1 MHHAAQFQK
10 IMSVLTAT
18 MCVACFTLQSSAQDQ
33 APVRRTPGVAAFMKA
48 IDLAPVDAVSLAV
61 VPDAKSLGEDM
72 GELAAKLQRMQALTE
87 MKPLDLLKSQLGVGP
102 GMNDRGVFAAWFVM
116 AADQSLQWC
125 ALIPTTDSA
134 QFLQANFEA
143 TPATA
148 PDAFVWRGKTVY
160 AKSIEGWV
168 VVSQNADLARS
179 YVGKPGL
186 AERLKNRLGERGF
199 SVLCDGDIGLWAGP
213 QSLADIRNAGQQA
226 ANAMEGATATPNEK
240 DISKPDTKAE
250 TKIQQQTSSRDRVAK
265 LMEGLT
271 DGVTSIDVDPLGV
284 LVRTYAVLDPASEL
298 GKSARGGAHAGA
310 NLNRLPRGPFV
321 VAVSADMAG
330 LGGTQAFL
338 DLAAQI
344 PGGEQVPAWVE
355 QNKNLASAIQF
366 AIYPSKL
373 GVVGGGLLN
382 EAMLWIA
389 TTDSAKAK
397 SVLEQWMLSLSGEV
411 DDQKRDA
418 TWEKDRVLKN
428 GISTDAYTIKDIP
441 LPKNGQPARKSN
453 PMERIVRSLMYGPKG
468 PNGFVKT
475 FPDGVFVTFSQRPDV
490 IEKAAKCATGTSSL
504 ETDAVL
510 TALRG
515 WMMPKPDALAFVGV
529 GSLLNVV
536 RQAANAFPMGGI
548 EIPDAPP
555 DLEPIAFAL
564 SVDGSKIETSTM
576 IPTNVIGVVVAAYA
590 DRKEA
595 QQEEQQEMQQ
605 EMQQAEPQEK
615 QDHQPDAAA
624 PGNASPESPTPPAS
638 KTTPRNSASTTPAS
652 KNP

>member
-1 MHHAAQFQK
+1 
-10 IMSVLTAT
+10 
-18 MCVACFTLQSSAQDQ
+18 MCIACFASQSSAQGQ

-48 IDLAPVDAVSLAV
+48 IDMAPVDAVSLAV

-102 GMNDRGVFAAWFVM
+102 GMNDRGAFVAWFVV

-148 PDAFVWRGKTVY
+148 PDAFSWREKTVY
-160 AKSIEGWV
+160 AKSIDGWV

-179 YVGKPGL
+179 YVSKPGL
-186 AERLKNRLGERGF
+186 VERLKNRLGEPGF
-199 SVLCDGDIGLWAGP
+199 SLLCDGDIGLWAGP
-213 QSLADIRNAGQQA
+213 QSLADIRNAGQQTA
-226 ANAMEGATATPNEK
+226 EAMEGLTPKPNEK
-240 DISKPDTKAE
+240 NISNPDAKADTKSD
-250 TKIQQQTSSRDRVAK
+250 QQKSSRDRVAK

-355 QNKNLASAIQF
+355 QNKNVASAIQF

-389 TTDSAKAK
+389 TADSAKAK

-411 DDQKRDA
+411 DGQKRDA

-428 GISTDAYTIKDIP
+428 GISTDAYAIKDIP

-453 PMERIVRSLMYGPKG
+453 PMERILRSLMYGPKG

-490 IEKAAKCATGTSSL
+490 IEKAANCATGTSSL
-504 ETDAVL
+504 ESDAVL

-595 QQEEQQEMQQ
+595 QQEEQNDQR
-605 EMQQAEPQEK
+605 
-615 QDHQPDAAA
+615 DAASTND
-624 PGNASPESPTPPAS
+624 GNQESPNVLAPKVVPDTSNP
-638 KTTPRNSASTTPAS
+638 TTPAS

>member
-1 MHHAAQFQK
+1 M
-10 IMSVLTAT
+10 
-18 MCVACFTLQSSAQDQ
+18 
-33 APVRRTPGVAAFMKA
+33 
-48 IDLAPVDAVSLAV
+48 APVDAVSLAV

-102 GMNDRGVFAAWFVM
+102 GMNDRGAFVAWFVV

-134 QFLQANFEA
+134 QFLQANLEA

-148 PDAFVWRGKTVY
+148 PDAFSWRGKTVY
-160 AKSIEGWV
+160 AKSIDGWV

-179 YVGKPGL
+179 YVSKPGL
-186 AERLKNRLGERGF
+186 VERLKNRLGEPGF
-199 SVLCDGDIGLWAGP
+199 SLLCDGDIGLWAGP
-213 QSLADIRNAGQQA
+213 QSLADIRNTGQQTA
-226 ANAMEGATATPNEK
+226 EAMEGLTPKPNEK
-240 DISKPDTKAE
+240 NISNPDSKVDTKSD
-250 TKIQQQTSSRDRVAK
+250 QQKSSRDRVAK

-355 QNKNLASAIQF
+355 QNKNVASAIQF

-389 TTDSAKAK
+389 TADSAKAK

-411 DDQKRDA
+411 DGQKRDA

-428 GISTDAYTIKDIP
+428 GISTDAYAIKDIP

-490 IEKAAKCATGTSSL
+490 IEKAANCATGTSSL
-504 ETDAVL
+504 ESDAVL

-576 IPTNVIGVVVAAYA
+576 IPTNVIGIVVAAYA
-590 DRKEA
+590 DRKEV
-595 QQEEQQEMQQ
+595 QQEEQNDQR
-605 EMQQAEPQEK
+605 
-615 QDHQPDAAA
+615 DAASTND
-624 PGNASPESPTPPAS
+624 GYQESPNVLAPKVAPDTSNP
-638 KTTPRNSASTTPAS
+638 TTPAS

>member
-1 MHHAAQFQK
+1 MQHTAQFQK
-10 IMSVLTAT
+10 IMSVVTAT
-18 MCVACFTLQSSAQDQ
+18 MCIACFASQSSAQGQ

-48 IDLAPVDAVSLAV
+48 IDMAPVDAVSLAV

-102 GMNDRGVFAAWFVM
+102 GMNDRGAFVAWFVV

-134 QFLQANFEA
+134 QFLQANLEA

-148 PDAFVWRGKTVY
+148 PDAFSWRGKTVY
-160 AKSIEGWV
+160 AKSIDGWV

-179 YVGKPGL
+179 YVSKPGL
-186 AERLKNRLGERGF
+186 VERLKNRLGEPGF
-199 SVLCDGDIGLWAGP
+199 SLLCDGDIGLWAGP
-213 QSLADIRNAGQQA
+213 QSLADIRNTGQQTA
-226 ANAMEGATATPNEK
+226 EAMEGLTPKPNEK
-240 DISKPDTKAE
+240 NISNPDSKADTK
-250 TKIQQQTSSRDRVAK
+250 SLFAK

-355 QNKNLASAIQF
+355 QNKNVASAIQF

-389 TTDSAKAK
+389 TADSAKAK

-411 DDQKRDA
+411 DGQKRDA

-428 GISTDAYTIKDIP
+428 GISTDAYAIKDIP

-490 IEKAAKCATGTSSL
+490 IEKAANCATGTSSL
-504 ETDAVL
+504 ESDAVL

-595 QQEEQQEMQQ
+595 QQEEQNDQR
-605 EMQQAEPQEK
+605 
-615 QDHQPDAAA
+615 DAASTND
-624 PGNASPESPTPPAS
+624 GYQESPNVLAPKVAPDTSNP
-638 KTTPRNSASTTPAS
+638 TTPAS

>member
-18 MCVACFTLQSSAQDQ
+18 MCVACLTLQSSAQDQ

-102 GMNDRGVFAAWFVM
+102 GMNDRGAFVAWFVV

-148 PDAFVWRGKTVY
+148 PDAFSWRGKTVY
-160 AKSIEGWV
+160 AKSIDGWV

-179 YVGKPGL
+179 YVSKPGL
-186 AERLKNRLGERGF
+186 VERLKNRLGERGF
-199 SVLCDGDIGLWAGP
+199 SLLCDGDIGLWAGP

-226 ANAMEGATATPNEK
+226 AKAMEGATATPNEK
-240 DISKPDTKAE
+240 DISKPDTKAD
-250 TKIQQQTSSRDRVAK
+250 TKIQQQTSSRDRVTK

-298 GKSARGGAHAGA
+298 GKSARGGAHVGA

-321 VAVSADMAG
+321 VAVSANMAG

-389 TTDSAKAK
+389 TADSTKAK

-411 DDQKRDA
+411 DGQKRDA

-428 GISTDAYTIKDIP
+428 GISTDAYAIKDIP

-490 IEKAAKCATGTSSL
+490 IEKAVNCATGTSSL
-504 ETDAVL
+504 ESDAVL

-564 SVDGSKIETSTM
+564 SVDSSKIETSTM

-605 EMQQAEPQEK
+605 AEPQEK

-624 PGNASPESPTPPAS
+624 TGNASPESPTPPAS
-638 KTTPRNSASTTPAS
+638 KTTPRNSTSTTPAS

>member
-1 MHHAAQFQK
+1 
-10 IMSVLTAT
+10 
-18 MCVACFTLQSSAQDQ
+18 MCIACFASQSSAQGQ

-48 IDLAPVDAVSLAV
+48 IDMAPVDAVSLAV

-102 GMNDRGVFAAWFVM
+102 GMNDRGAFVAWFVV

-134 QFLQANFEA
+134 QFLQANLEA

-148 PDAFVWRGKTVY
+148 PDAFSWRGKTVY
-160 AKSIEGWV
+160 AKSIDGWV

-179 YVGKPGL
+179 YVSKPGL
-186 AERLKNRLGERGF
+186 VERLKNRLGEPGF
-199 SVLCDGDIGLWAGP
+199 SLLCDGDIGLWAGP
-213 QSLADIRNAGQQA
+213 QSLADIRNAGQQTA
-226 ANAMEGATATPNEK
+226 EAMEGATAKPNEK
-240 DISKPDTKAE
+240 NITNPDSKADTKSD
-250 TKIQQQTSSRDRVAK
+250 QQKSSRDRVAK

-284 LVRTYAVLDPASEL
+284 LLRTYAVLDPASEL

-355 QNKNLASAIQF
+355 QNKNVASAIQF

-389 TTDSAKAK
+389 TADSAKAK

-411 DDQKRDA
+411 DGQKRDA

-428 GISTDAYTIKDIP
+428 GISTDAYAIKDIP

-475 FPDGVFVTFSQRPDV
+475 FSDGVFVTFSQRPDV
-490 IEKAAKCATGTSSL
+490 IEKAANCATGTNSL
-504 ETDAVL
+504 ESDAVL

-595 QQEEQQEMQQ
+595 QQEEQNDQR
-605 EMQQAEPQEK
+605 
-615 QDHQPDAAA
+615 DAASTND
-624 PGNASPESPTPPAS
+624 GYQESPNVLAPKVAPDTSNP
-638 KTTPRNSASTTPAS
+638 TTPAS

>member
-1 MHHAAQFQK
+1 
-10 IMSVLTAT
+10 
-18 MCVACFTLQSSAQDQ
+18 MCIACFASQSSAQGQ

-48 IDLAPVDAVSLAV
+48 IDMAPVDAVSLAV

-102 GMNDRGVFAAWFVM
+102 GMNDRGAFVAWFVV

-134 QFLQANFEA
+134 QFLQANLEA

-148 PDAFVWRGKTVY
+148 PDAFSWRGKTVY
-160 AKSIEGWV
+160 AKSIDGWV

-179 YVGKPGL
+179 YVSKPGL
-186 AERLKNRLGERGF
+186 VERLKNRLGEPGF
-199 SVLCDGDIGLWAGP
+199 SLLCDGDIGLWAGP
-213 QSLADIRNAGQQA
+213 QSLADIRNAGQQTA
-226 ANAMEGATATPNEK
+226 EAMEGATAKPNEK
-240 DISKPDTKAE
+240 NITNPDSKADTKSD
-250 TKIQQQTSSRDRVAK
+250 QQKSSRDRVAK

-284 LVRTYAVLDPASEL
+284 LLRTYAVLDPASEL

-344 PGGEQVPAWVE
+344 PGGEEVPAWVE
-355 QNKNLASAIQF
+355 QNKNVASAIQF

-389 TTDSAKAK
+389 TADSAKAK

-411 DDQKRDA
+411 DGQKRDA

-428 GISTDAYTIKDIP
+428 GISTDAYAIKDIP

-475 FPDGVFVTFSQRPDV
+475 FSDGVFVTFSQRPDV
-490 IEKAAKCATGTSSL
+490 IEKAANCATGTNSL
-504 ETDAVL
+504 ESDAVL

-595 QQEEQQEMQQ
+595 QQEEQNDQR
-605 EMQQAEPQEK
+605 
-615 QDHQPDAAA
+615 DAASTND
-624 PGNASPESPTPPAS
+624 GNQESPNVLAPKVAPDTSNP
-638 KTTPRNSASTTPAS
+638 TTPAS

>member
-1 MHHAAQFQK
+1 
-10 IMSVLTAT
+10 
-18 MCVACFTLQSSAQDQ
+18 MCIACFASQSSAQGQ

-48 IDLAPVDAVSLAV
+48 IDMAPVDAVSLAV

-102 GMNDRGVFAAWFVM
+102 GMNDRGAFVAWFVV

-134 QFLQANFEA
+134 QFLQANLEA

-148 PDAFVWRGKTVY
+148 PDAFSWRGKTVY
-160 AKSIEGWV
+160 AKSIDGWV

-179 YVGKPGL
+179 YVSKPGL
-186 AERLKNRLGERGF
+186 VERLKNRLGEPGF
-199 SVLCDGDIGLWAGP
+199 SLLCDGDIGLWAGP
-213 QSLADIRNAGQQA
+213 QSLADIRNAGQQTA
-226 ANAMEGATATPNEK
+226 EAMEGATAKPNEK
-240 DISKPDTKAE
+240 NITNPDSKADTKSD
-250 TKIQQQTSSRDRVAK
+250 QQKSSRDRVAK

-284 LVRTYAVLDPASEL
+284 LLRTYAVLDPASEL

-355 QNKNLASAIQF
+355 QNKNVASAIQF

-389 TTDSAKAK
+389 TADSAKAK

-411 DDQKRDA
+411 DGQKRDA

-428 GISTDAYTIKDIP
+428 GISTDAYAIKDIP

-490 IEKAAKCATGTSSL
+490 IEKAANCATGTNSL
-504 ETDAVL
+504 ESDAVL

-595 QQEEQQEMQQ
+595 QQEEQNDQRDT
-605 EMQQAEPQEK
+605 ASTN
-615 QDHQPDAAA
+615 D
-624 PGNASPESPTPPAS
+624 GNQESPNVLAPKVAPDTSNP
-638 KTTPRNSASTTPAS
+638 TTPAS

>member
-1 MHHAAQFQK
+1 
-10 IMSVLTAT
+10 
-18 MCVACFTLQSSAQDQ
+18 MCIACFASQSSAQGQ

-48 IDLAPVDAVSLAV
+48 IDMAPVDAVSLAV

-102 GMNDRGVFAAWFVM
+102 GMNDRGAFVAWFVV

-134 QFLQANFEA
+134 QFLQANLEA

-148 PDAFVWRGKTVY
+148 PDAFSWRGKTVY
-160 AKSIEGWV
+160 AKSIDGWV

-179 YVGKPGL
+179 YVSKPGL
-186 AERLKNRLGERGF
+186 VERLKNRLGEPGF
-199 SVLCDGDIGLWAGP
+199 SLLCDGDIGLWAGP
-213 QSLADIRNAGQQA
+213 QSLADIRNTGQQTA
-226 ANAMEGATATPNEK
+226 EAMEGLTPKPNEK
-240 DISKPDTKAE
+240 NISNPDSKADTK
-250 TKIQQQTSSRDRVAK
+250 SLFAK

-355 QNKNLASAIQF
+355 QNKNVASAIQF

-389 TTDSAKAK
+389 TADSAKAK

-411 DDQKRDA
+411 DGQKRDA

-428 GISTDAYTIKDIP
+428 GISTDAYAIKDIP

-490 IEKAAKCATGTSSL
+490 IEKAANCATGTSSL
-504 ETDAVL
+504 ESDAVL

-595 QQEEQQEMQQ
+595 QQEEQNDQR
-605 EMQQAEPQEK
+605 
-615 QDHQPDAAA
+615 DAASTND
-624 PGNASPESPTPPAS
+624 GYQESPNVLAPKVAPDTSNP
-638 KTTPRNSASTTPAS
+638 TTPAS

>member
-1 MHHAAQFQK
+1 
-10 IMSVLTAT
+10 
-18 MCVACFTLQSSAQDQ
+18 MCIACFASQSSAQGQ

-48 IDLAPVDAVSLAV
+48 IDMAPVDVVSLAV

-102 GMNDRGVFAAWFVM
+102 GMNDRGAFVAWFVV

-148 PDAFVWRGKTVY
+148 PDAFSWREKTVY
-160 AKSIEGWV
+160 AKSIDGWV

-179 YVGKPGL
+179 YVSKPGL
-186 AERLKNRLGERGF
+186 VERLKNRLGEPGF
-199 SVLCDGDIGLWAGP
+199 SLLCDGDIGLWAGP
-213 QSLADIRNAGQQA
+213 QSLADIRNAGQQTA
-226 ANAMEGATATPNEK
+226 EAMEGATAKPNEK
-240 DISKPDTKAE
+240 NITNPDSKADTKSD
-250 TKIQQQTSSRDRVAK
+250 QQKSSRDRVAK

-284 LVRTYAVLDPASEL
+284 LLRTYAVLDPASEL

-355 QNKNLASAIQF
+355 QNKNVASAIQF

-389 TTDSAKAK
+389 TADSAKAK

-411 DDQKRDA
+411 DGQKRDA

-428 GISTDAYTIKDIP
+428 GISTDAYAIKDIP

-475 FPDGVFVTFSQRPDV
+475 FSDGVFVTFSQRPDV
-490 IEKAAKCATGTSSL
+490 IEKAANCATGTNSL
-504 ETDAVL
+504 ESDAVL

-595 QQEEQQEMQQ
+595 QQEEQNDQR
-605 EMQQAEPQEK
+605 
-615 QDHQPDAAA
+615 DAASTND
-624 PGNASPESPTPPAS
+624 GYQESPNVLAPKVAPDTSNP
-638 KTTPRNSASTTPAS
+638 TTPAS

>member
-1 MHHAAQFQK
+1 
-10 IMSVLTAT
+10 
-18 MCVACFTLQSSAQDQ
+18 MCIACFASQSSAQGQ

-48 IDLAPVDAVSLAV
+48 IDMAPVDAVSLAV

-102 GMNDRGVFAAWFVM
+102 GMNDRGAFVAWFVV

-134 QFLQANFEA
+134 QFLQANLEA

-148 PDAFVWRGKTVY
+148 PDAFSWREKTVY
-160 AKSIEGWV
+160 AKSIDGWV

-179 YVGKPGL
+179 YVSKPGL
-186 AERLKNRLGERGF
+186 VERLKNRLGEPGF
-199 SVLCDGDIGLWAGP
+199 SLLCDGDIGLWAGP
-213 QSLADIRNAGQQA
+213 QSLADIRNVGQQTA
-226 ANAMEGATATPNEK
+226 EAMEGLTPKPNEK
-240 DISKPDTKAE
+240 NISNPDSKADTKSD
-250 TKIQQQTSSRDRVAK
+250 QQKSSRDRVAK

-284 LVRTYAVLDPASEL
+284 LLRTYAVLDPASEL

-355 QNKNLASAIQF
+355 QNKNVASAIQF

-389 TTDSAKAK
+389 TADSAKAK

-411 DDQKRDA
+411 DGQKRDA

-428 GISTDAYTIKDIP
+428 GISTDAYAIKDIP

-453 PMERIVRSLMYGPKG
+453 PMERILRSLMYGPKG

-490 IEKAAKCATGTSSL
+490 IEKAANCATGTSSL
-504 ETDAVL
+504 ESDAVL

-595 QQEEQQEMQQ
+595 QQEEQNDQR
-605 EMQQAEPQEK
+605 
-615 QDHQPDAAA
+615 DAASTND
-624 PGNASPESPTPPAS
+624 GNQESPNVLAPKVAPDTSNP
-638 KTTPRNSASTTPAS
+638 TTPAS

>member
-1 MHHAAQFQK
+1 MQHTAQFQK
-10 IMSVLTAT
+10 IMSVVTAT
-18 MCVACFTLQSSAQDQ
+18 MCIACFASQSSAQGQ

-48 IDLAPVDAVSLAV
+48 IDMAPVDAVSLAV

-102 GMNDRGVFAAWFVM
+102 GMNDRGAFVAWFVV

-148 PDAFVWRGKTVY
+148 PDAFSWREKTVY
-160 AKSIEGWV
+160 AKSIDGWV

-179 YVGKPGL
+179 YVSKPGL
-186 AERLKNRLGERGF
+186 VERLKNRLGEPGF
-199 SVLCDGDIGLWAGP
+199 SLLCDGDIGLWAGP
-213 QSLADIRNAGQQA
+213 QSLADIRNAGQQTA
-226 ANAMEGATATPNEK
+226 EAMEGLTPKPNEK
-240 DISKPDTKAE
+240 NISNPDAKADTKSD
-250 TKIQQQTSSRDRVAK
+250 QQKSSRDRVAK

-355 QNKNLASAIQF
+355 QNKNVASAIQF

-389 TTDSAKAK
+389 TADSAKAK

-411 DDQKRDA
+411 DGQKRDA

-428 GISTDAYTIKDIP
+428 GISTDAYAIKDIP

-453 PMERIVRSLMYGPKG
+453 PMERILRSLMYGPKG

-490 IEKAAKCATGTSSL
+490 IEKAANCATGTSSL
-504 ETDAVL
+504 ESDAVL

-595 QQEEQQEMQQ
+595 QQEEQNDQR
-605 EMQQAEPQEK
+605 
-615 QDHQPDAAA
+615 DAASTND
-624 PGNASPESPTPPAS
+624 GYQESPNVLAPKVAPDTSNP
-638 KTTPRNSASTTPAS
+638 TTPAS

>member
-1 MHHAAQFQK
+1 
-10 IMSVLTAT
+10 MSVVTAT
-18 MCVACFTLQSSAQDQ
+18 TCIACFASQSSAQGQ

-48 IDLAPVDAVSLAV
+48 IDMAPVDAVSLAV
-61 VPDAKSLGEDM
+61 VPDAKSLGEDL

-102 GMNDRGVFAAWFVM
+102 GMNDRGAFVAWFVV

-134 QFLQANFEA
+134 QFLQANLEA

-148 PDAFVWRGKTVY
+148 PDAFLWRGKTVY
-160 AKSIEGWV
+160 AKSIDGWV

-179 YVGKPGL
+179 YVSKPGL
-186 AERLKNRLGERGF
+186 VERLKNRLGEPGF
-199 SVLCDGDIGLWAGP
+199 SLLCDGDIGLWAGP

-226 ANAMEGATATPNEK
+226 AKAMEGATAKPNEK
-240 DISKPDTKAE
+240 NITNPDSKADTKSD
-250 TKIQQQTSSRDRVAK
+250 QQKSSRDRVAK

-284 LVRTYAVLDPASEL
+284 LIRTYAVLDPASEL

-355 QNKNLASAIQF
+355 QNKNVASAIQF

-389 TTDSAKAK
+389 TADSAKAK

-411 DDQKRDA
+411 NGQKRDA

-428 GISTDAYTIKDIP
+428 GISTDAYAIKDIP

-490 IEKAAKCATGTSSL
+490 IEKAANCATGTSSL
-504 ETDAVL
+504 ESDAVL

-595 QQEEQQEMQQ
+595 QQEEQNDQR
-605 EMQQAEPQEK
+605 
-615 QDHQPDAAA
+615 DAASTND
-624 PGNASPESPTPPAS
+624 GNQESPNALAPKVAPDTSNP
-638 KTTPRNSASTTPAS
+638 TTPAS

>member
-1 MHHAAQFQK
+1 
-10 IMSVLTAT
+10 
-18 MCVACFTLQSSAQDQ
+18 MCIACFASQSSAQGQ

-48 IDLAPVDAVSLAV
+48 IDMAPVDAVSLAV

-102 GMNDRGVFAAWFVM
+102 GMNDRGAFVAWFVV

-134 QFLQANFEA
+134 QFLQANFEP

-148 PDAFVWRGKTVY
+148 PDAFSWREKTVY
-160 AKSIEGWV
+160 AKSIDGWV

-179 YVGKPGL
+179 YVSKPGL
-186 AERLKNRLGERGF
+186 VERLKNRLGEPGF
-199 SVLCDGDIGLWAGP
+199 SLLCDGDIGLWAGP
-213 QSLADIRNAGQQA
+213 QSLADIRNTGQQTA
-226 ANAMEGATATPNEK
+226 EAMEGLTPKPNEK
-240 DISKPDTKAE
+240 NISNPDSKADTKSD
-250 TKIQQQTSSRDRVAK
+250 QQKSSRDRVAK

-355 QNKNLASAIQF
+355 QNKNVASAIQF

-373 GVVGGGLLN
+373 GVVGGGLFN

-389 TTDSAKAK
+389 TADSAKAK

-411 DDQKRDA
+411 DGQKRDA

-428 GISTDAYTIKDIP
+428 GISTDAYAIKDIP

-453 PMERIVRSLMYGPKG
+453 PMERILRSLMYGPKG

-490 IEKAAKCATGTSSL
+490 IEKAANCATGTSSL
-504 ETDAVL
+504 ESDAVL

-595 QQEEQQEMQQ
+595 QQEEQNDQRDAASTNDGNQES
-605 EMQQAEPQEK
+605 
-615 QDHQPDAAA
+615 PDALA
-624 PGNASPESPTPPAS
+624 PKVVPDTSNP
-638 KTTPRNSASTTPAS
+638 TTPAS

>member
-1 MHHAAQFQK
+1 
-10 IMSVLTAT
+10 
-18 MCVACFTLQSSAQDQ
+18 
-33 APVRRTPGVAAFMKA
+33 
-48 IDLAPVDAVSLAV
+48 
-61 VPDAKSLGEDM
+61 
-72 GELAAKLQRMQALTE
+72 MQALTE
-87 MKPLDLLKSQLGVGP
+87 MKPLDLLKSQLGIGP
-102 GMNDRGVFAAWFVM
+102 GMNDRGVFLAWFVV

-213 QSLADIRNAGQQA
+213 QSLSDIRNAGQQA
-226 ANAMEGATATPNEK
+226 AKAMEGATATPNEK
-240 DISKPDTKAE
+240 DISNSDTKAD
-250 TKIQQQTSSRDRVAK
+250 TKIQQQTSSPRDRVAK

-389 TTDSAKAK
+389 TAESTKAK
-397 SVLEQWMLSLSGEV
+397 SILEQWMLSLSGEV
-411 DDQKRDA
+411 DGQKRDA

-428 GISTDAYTIKDIP
+428 GISTDAYAIKDIP

-490 IEKAAKCATGTSSL
+490 IEKAVNCATGTSSL
-504 ETDAVL
+504 ESDAVL

-548 EIPDAPP
+548 QIPDAPP

-595 QQEEQQEMQQ
+595 QQEEQQEEQQEMQQ

-615 QDHQPDAAA
+615 QDPQPDAAA

-638 KTTPRNSASTTPAS
+638 KTTPRNSTSTMPAS

>member
-10 IMSVLTAT
+10 IMSVVTAT
-18 MCVACFTLQSSAQDQ
+18 MCIACFASQSNAQDQ
-33 APVRRTPGVAAFMKA
+33 AAVRRTPGDAAFMKA
-48 IDLAPVDAVSLAV
+48 IDMAPVDAVSLAV
-61 VPDAKSLGEDM
+61 VPDAQSLGEDM

-102 GMNDRGVFAAWFVM
+102 GMNDRGAFVAWFVV

-148 PDAFVWRGKTVY
+148 PDAFAWRGKTVY
-160 AKSIEGWV
+160 AKGIDGWV
-168 VVSQNADLARS
+168 VVSQKADLARS

-186 AERLKNRLGERGF
+186 VERLKKRLGERGF
-199 SVLCDGDIGLWAGP
+199 AILCDGDIGLWAGP
-213 QSLADIRNAGQQA
+213 QSLADIRNAGQQTA
-226 ANAMEGATATPNEK
+226 EAMDGATAKPNEK
-240 DISKPDTKAE
+240 NISNPDSKAE
-250 TKIQQQTSSRDRVAK
+250 TKFDQQKSSRDRVAK

-298 GKSARGGAHAGA
+298 GKSARGGVHTGA

-338 DLAAQI
+338 DLAAQV
-344 PGGEQVPAWVE
+344 PGGEQVPTWVE
-355 QNKNLASAIQF
+355 QNKNVASAIQF

-389 TTDSAKAK
+389 TADSAKAK

-411 DDQKRDA
+411 DGQKRDA

-428 GISTDAYTIKDIP
+428 GISTDAYAIKDIP
-441 LPKNGQPARKSN
+441 LPKNGQPVRKSN

-490 IEKAAKCATGTSSL
+490 IEKAANCATGTSSL
-504 ETDAVL
+504 ESDAVL

-536 RQAANAFPMGGI
+536 RQAANAFPIGGM

-595 QQEEQQEMQQ
+595 QQVEQNDQRDVGSTNDANQES
-605 EMQQAEPQEK
+605 P
-615 QDHQPDAAA
+615 
-624 PGNASPESPTPPAS
+624 NASAP
-638 KTTPRNSASTTPAS
+638 KSAPNTSNPTTPAS

>member
-10 IMSVLTAT
+10 IMSVVTAT
-18 MCVACFTLQSSAQDQ
+18 LCMVFFNSQSSAQDQ

-48 IDLAPVDAVSLAV
+48 IDMAPVDAVSLAV

-87 MKPLDLLKSQLGVGP
+87 MKPLDLLKSQLGIGP
-102 GMNDRGVFAAWFVM
+102 GMNDRGVFLAWFVV

-226 ANAMEGATATPNEK
+226 AKAMEGATATPNEK
-240 DISKPDTKAE
+240 DISNSDTKAD
-250 TKIQQQTSSRDRVAK
+250 TKIQQQTSSSRDRVAK

-389 TTDSAKAK
+389 TAESTKAK
-397 SVLEQWMLSLSGEV
+397 SILEQWMLSLSGEV
-411 DDQKRDA
+411 DGQKRDA

-428 GISTDAYTIKDIP
+428 GISTDAYAIKDIP

-490 IEKAAKCATGTSSL
+490 IEKAVNCATGTSSL
-504 ETDAVL
+504 ESDAVL

-548 EIPDAPP
+548 QIPDAPP
-555 DLEPIAFAL
+555 DLEPIALAL

-605 EMQQAEPQEK
+605 AEPQEK
-615 QDHQPDAAA
+615 QDHQPDVAA

>member
-1 MHHAAQFQK
+1 M
-10 IMSVLTAT
+10 
-18 MCVACFTLQSSAQDQ
+18 
-33 APVRRTPGVAAFMKA
+33 
-48 IDLAPVDAVSLAV
+48 APVDAVSLAV

-102 GMNDRGVFAAWFVM
+102 GMNDRGAFVAWFVV

-134 QFLQANFEA
+134 QFLQANFEP

-148 PDAFVWRGKTVY
+148 PDAFSWREKTVY
-160 AKSIEGWV
+160 AKSIDGWV

-179 YVGKPGL
+179 YVSKPGL
-186 AERLKNRLGERGF
+186 VERLKNRLGEPGF
-199 SVLCDGDIGLWAGP
+199 SLLCDGDIGLWAGP
-213 QSLADIRNAGQQA
+213 QSLADIRNVGQQTA
-226 ANAMEGATATPNEK
+226 EAMEGLTPKPNEK
-240 DISKPDTKAE
+240 NISNPDSKADTKSD
-250 TKIQQQTSSRDRVAK
+250 QQKSSRDRVAK

-284 LVRTYAVLDPASEL
+284 LLRTYAVLDPASEL
-298 GKSARGGAHAGA
+298 GKSARGGVHAGA

-355 QNKNLASAIQF
+355 QNKNVASAIQF

-389 TTDSAKAK
+389 TADSAKAK

-411 DDQKRDA
+411 DGQKRDA

-428 GISTDAYTIKDIP
+428 GISTDAYAIKDIP

-453 PMERIVRSLMYGPKG
+453 PMERILRSLMYGPKG

-490 IEKAAKCATGTSSL
+490 IEKAANCATGTSSL
-504 ETDAVL
+504 ESDAVL

-595 QQEEQQEMQQ
+595 QQEEQNDQR
-605 EMQQAEPQEK
+605 
-615 QDHQPDAAA
+615 DAASTND
-624 PGNASPESPTPPAS
+624 GNQESPNVLAPKVAPDTSNP
-638 KTTPRNSASTTPAS
+638 TTPAS

>member
-1 MHHAAQFQK
+1 
-10 IMSVLTAT
+10 
-18 MCVACFTLQSSAQDQ
+18 MCIACFASQSSAQGQ

-48 IDLAPVDAVSLAV
+48 IDMAPVDAVSLAV

-102 GMNDRGVFAAWFVM
+102 GMNDRGAFVAWFVV

-134 QFLQANFEA
+134 QFLQANLEA

-148 PDAFVWRGKTVY
+148 PDAFSWRGKTVY
-160 AKSIEGWV
+160 AKNIDGCV

-179 YVGKPGL
+179 YVSKPGL
-186 AERLKNRLGERGF
+186 VERLKNRLGEPGF
-199 SVLCDGDIGLWAGP
+199 SLLCDGDIGLWAGP
-213 QSLADIRNAGQQA
+213 QSLADIRNTGQQTA
-226 ANAMEGATATPNEK
+226 EAMEGLTPKPNEK
-240 DISKPDTKAE
+240 NISNPDSKADTKSD
-250 TKIQQQTSSRDRVAK
+250 QQKSSRDRVAK

-284 LVRTYAVLDPASEL
+284 LLRTYAVLDPASEL

-355 QNKNLASAIQF
+355 QNKNVASAIQF

-389 TTDSAKAK
+389 TADSAKAK

-411 DDQKRDA
+411 DGQKRDA

-428 GISTDAYTIKDIP
+428 GISTDAYAIKDIP

-490 IEKAAKCATGTSSL
+490 IEKAANCATGTSSL
-504 ETDAVL
+504 ESDAVL

-595 QQEEQQEMQQ
+595 QQEEQNDQR
-605 EMQQAEPQEK
+605 
-615 QDHQPDAAA
+615 DAASTND
-624 PGNASPESPTPPAS
+624 GNQESPNVLAPKVAPDTSNP
-638 KTTPRNSASTTPAS
+638 TTPAS

>member
-1 MHHAAQFQK
+1 M
-10 IMSVLTAT
+10 
-18 MCVACFTLQSSAQDQ
+18 
-33 APVRRTPGVAAFMKA
+33 
-48 IDLAPVDAVSLAV
+48 APVDAVSLAV
-61 VPDAKSLGEDM
+61 VPDAKSLGEDL

-102 GMNDRGVFAAWFVM
+102 GMNDRGAFVAWFVV

-134 QFLQANFEA
+134 QFLQANLEA

-148 PDAFVWRGKTVY
+148 PDAFLWRGKTVY
-160 AKSIEGWV
+160 AKSIDGWV

-179 YVGKPGL
+179 YVSKPGL
-186 AERLKNRLGERGF
+186 VERLKNRLGEPGF
-199 SVLCDGDIGLWAGP
+199 SLLCDGDIGLWAGP

-226 ANAMEGATATPNEK
+226 AKAMEGATAKPNEK
-240 DISKPDTKAE
+240 NITNPDSKADTKSD
-250 TKIQQQTSSRDRVAK
+250 QQKSSRDRVAK

-284 LVRTYAVLDPASEL
+284 LIRTYAVLDPASEL

-355 QNKNLASAIQF
+355 QNKNVASAIQF

-389 TTDSAKAK
+389 TADSAKAK

-411 DDQKRDA
+411 NGQKRDA

-428 GISTDAYTIKDIP
+428 GISTDAYAIKDIP

-490 IEKAAKCATGTSSL
+490 IEKAANCATGTSSL
-504 ETDAVL
+504 ESDAVL

-595 QQEEQQEMQQ
+595 QQEEQNDQR
-605 EMQQAEPQEK
+605 
-615 QDHQPDAAA
+615 DAASTND
-624 PGNASPESPTPPAS
+624 GNQESPNALAPKVAPDTSNP
-638 KTTPRNSASTTPAS
+638 TTPAS

>member
-1 MHHAAQFQK
+1 
-10 IMSVLTAT
+10 
-18 MCVACFTLQSSAQDQ
+18 MCIACFASQSSAQGQ

-48 IDLAPVDAVSLAV
+48 IDMAPVDAVSLAV

-102 GMNDRGVFAAWFVM
+102 GMNDRGAFVAWFVV

-134 QFLQANFEA
+134 QFLQANLEA

-148 PDAFVWRGKTVY
+148 PDAFSWRGKTVY
-160 AKSIEGWV
+160 AKSIDGWV

-179 YVGKPGL
+179 YVSKPGL
-186 AERLKNRLGERGF
+186 VERLKNRLGEPGF
-199 SVLCDGDIGLWAGP
+199 SLLCDGDIGLWAGP
-213 QSLADIRNAGQQA
+213 QSLADIRNAGQQTA
-226 ANAMEGATATPNEK
+226 EAMEGATAKPNEK
-240 DISKPDTKAE
+240 NITNPDSKADTKSD
-250 TKIQQQTSSRDRVAK
+250 QQKSSRDRVAK

-284 LVRTYAVLDPASEL
+284 LLRTYAVLDPASEL

-321 VAVSADMAG
+321 VAVSADMPG

-355 QNKNLASAIQF
+355 QNKNVASAIQF

-389 TTDSAKAK
+389 TADSAKAK

-411 DDQKRDA
+411 DGQKREA

-428 GISTDAYTIKDIP
+428 GISTDAYAIKDIP

-475 FPDGVFVTFSQRPDV
+475 FFDGVFVTFSQRPDV
-490 IEKAAKCATGTSSL
+490 IEKAANCATGTNSL
-504 ETDAVL
+504 ESDAVL

-595 QQEEQQEMQQ
+595 QQEEQNDQR
-605 EMQQAEPQEK
+605 
-615 QDHQPDAAA
+615 DAASTND
-624 PGNASPESPTPPAS
+624 GYQESPNVLAPKVAPDTSNP
-638 KTTPRNSASTTPAS
+638 TTPAS

>member
-1 MHHAAQFQK
+1 
-10 IMSVLTAT
+10 
-18 MCVACFTLQSSAQDQ
+18 MCIACFASQSSAQGQ

-48 IDLAPVDAVSLAV
+48 IDMAPVDAVSLAV

-102 GMNDRGVFAAWFVM
+102 GMNDRGAFVAWFVV

-134 QFLQANFEA
+134 QFLQANLEA

-148 PDAFVWRGKTVY
+148 PDAFSWRGKTVY
-160 AKSIEGWV
+160 AKSIDGWV

-179 YVGKPGL
+179 YVSKPGL
-186 AERLKNRLGERGF
+186 LERLQIRLGEPGF
-199 SVLCDGDIGLWAGP
+199 SLLCDGDIGLWAGP
-213 QSLADIRNAGQQA
+213 QSLADIRNAGQQTA
-226 ANAMEGATATPNEK
+226 EAMEGATAKPNEK
-240 DISKPDTKAE
+240 NITNPDSKADTKSD
-250 TKIQQQTSSRDRVAK
+250 QQKSSRDRVAK

-284 LVRTYAVLDPASEL
+284 LLRTYAVLDPASEL

-355 QNKNLASAIQF
+355 QNKNVASAIQF

-389 TTDSAKAK
+389 TADSAKAK

-411 DDQKRDA
+411 DGQKRDA

-428 GISTDAYTIKDIP
+428 GISTDAYAIKDIP

-490 IEKAAKCATGTSSL
+490 IEKAANCATGTNSL
-504 ETDAVL
+504 ESDAVL

-595 QQEEQQEMQQ
+595 QQEEQNDQR
-605 EMQQAEPQEK
+605 
-615 QDHQPDAAA
+615 DAASTND
-624 PGNASPESPTPPAS
+624 GNQESPNVLAPKVAPDTSNP
-638 KTTPRNSASTTPAS
+638 TTPAS

>member
-1 MHHAAQFQK
+1 MHHIAQFQK
-10 IMSVLTAT
+10 IMSVVTAT
-18 MCVACFTLQSSAQDQ
+18 MCIACFASPSRAQDQ
-33 APVRRTPGVAAFMKA
+33 APVRRTPGAAAFIKA
-48 IDLAPVDAVSLAV
+48 IDMAPVDAVSLAV

-102 GMNDRGVFAAWFVM
+102 GMNDRGAFVAWFVV
-116 AADQSLQWC
+116 AADQTLQWC

-160 AKSIEGWV
+160 VKSIDGWV
-168 VVSQNADLARS
+168 VVSQNAELARS

-186 AERLKNRLGERGF
+186 VERLKNRLGERGF
-199 SVLCDGDIGLWAGP
+199 SLLCDGDIGLWAGP
-213 QSLADIRNAGQQA
+213 QSLADIRNAGQQTA
-226 ANAMEGATATPNEK
+226 EAMGGAIATPNEK
-240 DISKPDTKAE
+240 NIANPDTKAD
-250 TKIQQQTSSRDRVAK
+250 TKSDQQKSSRDRVAK

-355 QNKNLASAIQF
+355 QNKNVASAIQF

-389 TTDSAKAK
+389 TSDSAKAK

-411 DDQKRDA
+411 DGQKRDA

-428 GISTDAYTIKDIP
+428 GISTDAYAIKDIP

-490 IEKAAKCATGTSSL
+490 IEKAANCATGTSSL
-504 ETDAVL
+504 ESDAVL

-564 SVDGSKIETSTM
+564 SIDGSKIETSTM

-595 QQEEQQEMQQ
+595 QQEGQNDQRDESSANNANKESPN
-605 EMQQAEPQEK
+605 ASAPK
-615 QDHQPDAAA
+615 AA
-624 PGNASPESPTPPAS
+624 PHTSN
-638 KTTPRNSASTTPAS
+638 STTPAS

>member
-18 MCVACFTLQSSAQDQ
+18 MCIACLTLQSSAQDQ

-102 GMNDRGVFAAWFVM
+102 GMNDRGVFVAWFVV

-168 VVSQNADLARS
+168 VVSQNADLARA

-240 DISKPDTKAE
+240 DISKPDTKAD

-411 DDQKRDA
+411 DGQKRDA

-504 ETDAVL
+504 ESDAVL

-605 EMQQAEPQEK
+605 AEPQEK

>member
-18 MCVACFTLQSSAQDQ
+18 MCVACLTLQSSAQDQ

-102 GMNDRGVFAAWFVM
+102 GMNDRGAFVAWFVV

-148 PDAFVWRGKTVY
+148 PDAFSWRGKTVY
-160 AKSIEGWV
+160 AKSIDGWV

-179 YVGKPGL
+179 YVSKPGL
-186 AERLKNRLGERGF
+186 VERLKNRLGERGF
-199 SVLCDGDIGLWAGP
+199 SLLCDGDIGLWAGP

-226 ANAMEGATATPNEK
+226 AKAMEGATATPNEK
-240 DISKPDTKAE
+240 DISKPDTKAD
-250 TKIQQQTSSRDRVAK
+250 TKIQQQTSSRDRVTK

-298 GKSARGGAHAGA
+298 GKSARGGAHVGA

-321 VAVSADMAG
+321 VAVSANMAG

-411 DDQKRDA
+411 DGQKRDA

-428 GISTDAYTIKDIP
+428 GISTDAYAIKDIP

-490 IEKAAKCATGTSSL
+490 IEKAVNCATGTSSL
-504 ETDAVL
+504 ESDAVL
-510 TALRG
+510 RALRG

-564 SVDGSKIETSTM
+564 SVDSSKIETSTM

-605 EMQQAEPQEK
+605 AEPQEK

-624 PGNASPESPTPPAS
+624 TGNASPESPTPPAS
-638 KTTPRNSASTTPAS
+638 KTTPRNSTSTTPAS

>member
-10 IMSVLTAT
+10 IMSVLAAT

-102 GMNDRGVFAAWFVM
+102 GMNDRGAFVAWFVV

-148 PDAFVWRGKTVY
+148 PDAFSWRGKTVY
-160 AKSIEGWV
+160 AKSIDGWV

-186 AERLKNRLGERGF
+186 VERLKNRLGERGF
-199 SVLCDGDIGLWAGP
+199 SLLCDGDIGLWAGP
-213 QSLADIRNAGQQA
+213 QSLADIRNAGQQTA
-226 ANAMEGATATPNEK
+226 EAMEGLTPKPNEK
-240 DISKPDTKAE
+240 NISNPDSKADTKSD
-250 TKIQQQTSSRDRVAK
+250 QQKSSRDRVTK

-284 LVRTYAVLDPASEL
+284 LISTYAVLDPASEL

-411 DDQKRDA
+411 DGQKRDA

-428 GISTDAYTIKDIP
+428 GISTDAYAIKDIP

-490 IEKAAKCATGTSSL
+490 IEKAVNCATGTSSL
-504 ETDAVL
+504 ESDAVL

-564 SVDGSKIETSTM
+564 SVDSSKIETSTM

-605 EMQQAEPQEK
+605 AEPQEK

-624 PGNASPESPTPPAS
+624 TGNASPESPTPPAS
-638 KTTPRNSASTTPAS
+638 KTTPRNSTSTTPAS

>member
-1 MHHAAQFQK
+1 
-10 IMSVLTAT
+10 
-18 MCVACFTLQSSAQDQ
+18 MCVACLTLQSSAQDQ

-102 GMNDRGVFAAWFVM
+102 GMNDRGAFVAWFVV

-148 PDAFVWRGKTVY
+148 PDAFSWRGKTVY
-160 AKSIEGWV
+160 AKSIDGWV

-179 YVGKPGL
+179 YVSKPGL
-186 AERLKNRLGERGF
+186 VERLKNRLGERGF
-199 SVLCDGDIGLWAGP
+199 SLLCDGDIGLWAGP

-226 ANAMEGATATPNEK
+226 AKAMEGATATPNEK
-240 DISKPDTKAE
+240 DISKPDTKAD
-250 TKIQQQTSSRDRVAK
+250 TKIQQQTSSRDRVTK

-298 GKSARGGAHAGA
+298 GKSARGGAHVGA

-321 VAVSADMAG
+321 VAVSANMAG

-389 TTDSAKAK
+389 TADSTKAK

-411 DDQKRDA
+411 DGQKRDA

-428 GISTDAYTIKDIP
+428 GISTDAYAIKDIP

-490 IEKAAKCATGTSSL
+490 IEKAVNCATGTSSL
-504 ETDAVL
+504 ESDAVL

-564 SVDGSKIETSTM
+564 SVDSSKIETSTM

-605 EMQQAEPQEK
+605 AEPQEK

-624 PGNASPESPTPPAS
+624 TGNASPESPTPPAS
-638 KTTPRNSASTTPAS
+638 KTTPRNSTSTTPAS

>member
-1 MHHAAQFQK
+1 
-10 IMSVLTAT
+10 
-18 MCVACFTLQSSAQDQ
+18 MCIACFASQSSAQGQ

-48 IDLAPVDAVSLAV
+48 IDMAPVDAVSLAV

-102 GMNDRGVFAAWFVM
+102 GMNDRGAFVAWFVV

-134 QFLQANFEA
+134 QFLQANLEA

-148 PDAFVWRGKTVY
+148 PDAFSWRGKTVY
-160 AKSIEGWV
+160 AKSIDGWV

-179 YVGKPGL
+179 YVSKPGL
-186 AERLKNRLGERGF
+186 VERLKNRLGEPGF
-199 SVLCDGDIGLWAGP
+199 SLLCDGDIGLWAGP
-213 QSLADIRNAGQQA
+213 QSLADIRNAGQQTA
-226 ANAMEGATATPNEK
+226 EAMEGATAKPNEK
-240 DISKPDTKAE
+240 NITNPDSKADTKSD
-250 TKIQQQTSSRDRVAK
+250 QQKSSRDRVAK

-284 LVRTYAVLDPASEL
+284 LLRTYAVLDPASEL

-355 QNKNLASAIQF
+355 QNKNVASAIQF

-389 TTDSAKAK
+389 TADSAKAK

-411 DDQKRDA
+411 DGQKREA

-428 GISTDAYTIKDIP
+428 GISTDAYAIKDIP

-475 FPDGVFVTFSQRPDV
+475 FSDGVFVTFSQRPDV
-490 IEKAAKCATGTSSL
+490 IEKAANCATGTNSL
-504 ETDAVL
+504 ESDAVL

-595 QQEEQQEMQQ
+595 QQEEQNDQR
-605 EMQQAEPQEK
+605 
-615 QDHQPDAAA
+615 DAASTND
-624 PGNASPESPTPPAS
+624 GNQESPNVLAPKVAPDTSNP
-638 KTTPRNSASTTPAS
+638 TTPAS

>member
-10 IMSVLTAT
+10 IMSVLAAT

-240 DISKPDTKAE
+240 DISKPDTKAD

-411 DDQKRDA
+411 DGQKRDA

-490 IEKAAKCATGTSSL
+490 IEKAVNCATGTSSL
-504 ETDAVL
+504 ESDAVL
-510 TALRG
+510 RALRG

-564 SVDGSKIETSTM
+564 SVDSSKIETSTM

-605 EMQQAEPQEK
+605 AEPQEK

-624 PGNASPESPTPPAS
+624 TGNASPESPTPPAS
-638 KTTPRNSASTTPAS
+638 KTTPRNSASTTPTS

>member
-18 MCVACFTLQSSAQDQ
+18 MCVACLTLQSSAQDQ

-102 GMNDRGVFAAWFVM
+102 GMNDRGAFVAWFVV

-148 PDAFVWRGKTVY
+148 PDAFSWRGKTVY
-160 AKSIEGWV
+160 AKIIDGWV

-179 YVGKPGL
+179 YVSKPGL
-186 AERLKNRLGERGF
+186 VERLKNRLGERGF
-199 SVLCDGDIGLWAGP
+199 SLLCDGDIGLWAGP

-226 ANAMEGATATPNEK
+226 AKAMEGATATPNEK
-240 DISKPDTKAE
+240 DISKPDTKAD
-250 TKIQQQTSSRDRVAK
+250 TKIQQQTSSRDRVTK

-298 GKSARGGAHAGA
+298 GKSARGGAHVGA

-321 VAVSADMAG
+321 VAVSANMAG

-389 TTDSAKAK
+389 TADSTKAK

-411 DDQKRDA
+411 DGQKRDA

-428 GISTDAYTIKDIP
+428 GISTDAYAIKDIP

-490 IEKAAKCATGTSSL
+490 IEKAVNCATGTSSL
-504 ETDAVL
+504 ESDAVL

-564 SVDGSKIETSTM
+564 SVDSSKIETSTM

-605 EMQQAEPQEK
+605 AEPQEK

-624 PGNASPESPTPPAS
+624 TGNASPESPTPPAS
-638 KTTPRNSASTTPAS
+638 KTTPRNSTSTTPAS

>member
-1 MHHAAQFQK
+1 
-10 IMSVLTAT
+10 

-102 GMNDRGVFAAWFVM
+102 GMNDRGAFVAWFVV

-148 PDAFVWRGKTVY
+148 PDAFSWRGKTVY
-160 AKSIEGWV
+160 AKSIDGWV

-186 AERLKNRLGERGF
+186 VERLKNRLGERGF
-199 SVLCDGDIGLWAGP
+199 SLLCDGDIGLWAGP
-213 QSLADIRNAGQQA
+213 QSLADIRNAGQQTA
-226 ANAMEGATATPNEK
+226 EAMEGLTPKPNEK
-240 DISKPDTKAE
+240 NISNPDSKADTKSD
-250 TKIQQQTSSRDRVAK
+250 QQKSSRDRVTK

-284 LVRTYAVLDPASEL
+284 LVSTYAVLYPASEL

-389 TTDSAKAK
+389 TAESTKAK

-411 DDQKRDA
+411 DGQKRDA

-428 GISTDAYTIKDIP
+428 GISTDAYAIKDIP

-490 IEKAAKCATGTSSL
+490 IEKAVNCATGTSSL
-504 ETDAVL
+504 ESDAVL

-564 SVDGSKIETSTM
+564 SVDSSKIETSTM

-605 EMQQAEPQEK
+605 AEPQEK
-615 QDHQPDAAA
+615 QDHQPDVAA

>member
-1 MHHAAQFQK
+1 
-10 IMSVLTAT
+10 

-102 GMNDRGVFAAWFVM
+102 GMNDRGAFVAWFVV

-148 PDAFVWRGKTVY
+148 PDAFSWRGKTVY
-160 AKSIEGWV
+160 AKSIDGWV

-186 AERLKNRLGERGF
+186 VERLKNRLGERGF
-199 SVLCDGDIGLWAGP
+199 SLLCDGDIGLWAGP
-213 QSLADIRNAGQQA
+213 QSLADIRNAGQQTA
-226 ANAMEGATATPNEK
+226 EAMEGLTPKPNEK
-240 DISKPDTKAE
+240 NISNPDSKADTKSD
-250 TKIQQQTSSRDRVAK
+250 QQKSSRDRVTK

-284 LVRTYAVLDPASEL
+284 LVSTYAVLDPASEL

-355 QNKNLASAIQF
+355 QNKNVASAIQF

-411 DDQKRDA
+411 DGQKRDA

-428 GISTDAYTIKDIP
+428 GISTDAYAIKDIP

-468 PNGFVKT
+468 PNGFVKR

-490 IEKAAKCATGTSSL
+490 IEKAVNCATGTSSL
-504 ETDAVL
+504 ESDAVL

-564 SVDGSKIETSTM
+564 SVDSSKIETSTM

-605 EMQQAEPQEK
+605 AEPQEK

-624 PGNASPESPTPPAS
+624 TGNASPESPTPPAS
-638 KTTPRNSASTTPAS
+638 KTTPRNSTSTTPAS

>member
-1 MHHAAQFQK
+1 MHHIAQFQK
-10 IMSVLTAT
+10 IMSVVTAT
-18 MCVACFTLQSSAQDQ
+18 MCIACFASPSRAQDQ
-33 APVRRTPGVAAFMKA
+33 APVRRTPGAAAFIKA
-48 IDLAPVDAVSLAV
+48 IDMAPVDAVSLAV

-102 GMNDRGVFAAWFVM
+102 GMNDRGAFVAWFVV
-116 AADQSLQWC
+116 AADQTLQWC

-160 AKSIEGWV
+160 AKSIDGWV
-168 VVSQNADLARS
+168 VVSQNAELARS

-186 AERLKNRLGERGF
+186 VERLKKRLGERGF

-213 QSLADIRNAGQQA
+213 QSLADIRNAGQQTA
-226 ANAMEGATATPNEK
+226 EAMGGATATPNEK
-240 DISKPDTKAE
+240 NIANPDTKAD
-250 TKIQQQTSSRDRVAK
+250 TKSDQQKSSRDRVAK

-321 VAVSADMAG
+321 VAGSADMAG

-355 QNKNLASAIQF
+355 QNKNVASAIQF

-389 TTDSAKAK
+389 TSDSAKAK

-411 DDQKRDA
+411 DGQKRDA

-428 GISTDAYTIKDIP
+428 GISTDAYAIKDIP
-441 LPKNGQPARKSN
+441 LPKNGQPARKGN

-490 IEKAAKCATGTSSL
+490 IEKAANCATGTSSL
-504 ETDAVL
+504 ESDAVL
-510 TALRG
+510 MALRG

-564 SVDGSKIETSTM
+564 SIDGSKIETSTM

-595 QQEEQQEMQQ
+595 QQEGQNDQRDESSANNANKESPN
-605 EMQQAEPQEK
+605 ASAPK
-615 QDHQPDAAA
+615 AA
-624 PGNASPESPTPPAS
+624 PHTSNP
-638 KTTPRNSASTTPAS
+638 TTPAS

>member
-1 MHHAAQFQK
+1 
-10 IMSVLTAT
+10 
-18 MCVACFTLQSSAQDQ
+18 MCIACFASQSSAQGQ

-48 IDLAPVDAVSLAV
+48 IDMAPVDAVSLAV

-102 GMNDRGVFAAWFVM
+102 GMNDRGAFVAWFVV

-134 QFLQANFEA
+134 QFLQANLEA

-148 PDAFVWRGKTVY
+148 PDAFSWRGKTVY
-160 AKSIEGWV
+160 AKSIDGWV

-179 YVGKPGL
+179 YVSKPGL
-186 AERLKNRLGERGF
+186 VERLKNRLGEPGF
-199 SVLCDGDIGLWAGP
+199 SLLCDGDIGLWAGP
-213 QSLADIRNAGQQA
+213 QSLADIRNAGQQTA
-226 ANAMEGATATPNEK
+226 EAMEGATAKPNEK
-240 DISKPDTKAE
+240 NITNPDSKADTKSD
-250 TKIQQQTSSRDRVAK
+250 QQKSSRDRVAK

-271 DGVTSIDVDPLGV
+271 DGVTGIDVDPLGV
-284 LVRTYAVLDPASEL
+284 LLRTYAVLDPASEL

-355 QNKNLASAIQF
+355 QNKNVASAIQF

-389 TTDSAKAK
+389 TADSAKAK

-411 DDQKRDA
+411 DGQKRDA

-428 GISTDAYTIKDIP
+428 GISTDAYAIKDIP

-453 PMERIVRSLMYGPKG
+453 PMERILRSLMYGPKG

-490 IEKAAKCATGTSSL
+490 IEKAANCATGTSSL
-504 ETDAVL
+504 ESDAVL

-595 QQEEQQEMQQ
+595 QQEEQNDQRDAASTNDGNQES
-605 EMQQAEPQEK
+605 
-615 QDHQPDAAA
+615 PDALA
-624 PGNASPESPTPPAS
+624 PKVVPDTSNP
-638 KTTPRNSASTTPAS
+638 TTPAS

>member
-1 MHHAAQFQK
+1 
-10 IMSVLTAT
+10 MSVVTAT
-18 MCVACFTLQSSAQDQ
+18 TCIACFASQSSAQGQ

-48 IDLAPVDAVSLAV
+48 IDMAPVDAVSLAV
-61 VPDAKSLGEDM
+61 VPDAKSLGEDL

-87 MKPLDLLKSQLGVGP
+87 MKPLDLLKSQLGIGP
-102 GMNDRGVFAAWFVM
+102 GMNDRGVFLAWFVV

-226 ANAMEGATATPNEK
+226 AKAMEGATATPNEK
-240 DISKPDTKAE
+240 DISNSDTKAD
-250 TKIQQQTSSRDRVAK
+250 TKIQQQTSSPRDRVAK

-271 DGVTSIDVDPLGV
+271 DGVASIDVDPLGV

-389 TTDSAKAK
+389 TAESTKAK
-397 SVLEQWMLSLSGEV
+397 SILEQWMLSLSGEI
-411 DDQKRDA
+411 DGQKRDA
-418 TWEKDRVLKN
+418 TWEIDRVLKN
-428 GISTDAYTIKDIP
+428 GISTDAYAIKDIP

-490 IEKAAKCATGTSSL
+490 IEKAVNCATGTSSL
-504 ETDAVL
+504 ESDAVL

-595 QQEEQQEMQQ
+595 QQEEQNDQR
-605 EMQQAEPQEK
+605 
-615 QDHQPDAAA
+615 DAASTND
-624 PGNASPESPTPPAS
+624 GNQESPNALAPKVAPDTSNP
-638 KTTPRNSASTTPAS
+638 TTPAS

>member
-1 MHHAAQFQK
+1 
-10 IMSVLTAT
+10 
-18 MCVACFTLQSSAQDQ
+18 MCIACFASQSSAQGQ

-48 IDLAPVDAVSLAV
+48 IDMAPVDAVSLAV

-102 GMNDRGVFAAWFVM
+102 GMNDRGAFVAWFVV

-134 QFLQANFEA
+134 QFLQANLEA

-148 PDAFVWRGKTVY
+148 PDAFSWREKTVY
-160 AKSIEGWV
+160 AKSIDGWV

-179 YVGKPGL
+179 YVSKPGL
-186 AERLKNRLGERGF
+186 VERLKNRLGEPGF
-199 SVLCDGDIGLWAGP
+199 SLLCDGDIGLWAGP
-213 QSLADIRNAGQQA
+213 QSLADIRNAGQQTA
-226 ANAMEGATATPNEK
+226 EAMEGATAKPNEK
-240 DISKPDTKAE
+240 NITNPDSKADTKSD
-250 TKIQQQTSSRDRVAK
+250 QQKSSRDRVAK

-284 LVRTYAVLDPASEL
+284 LLRTYAVLDPASEL

-355 QNKNLASAIQF
+355 QNKNVASAIQF

-389 TTDSAKAK
+389 TADSAKAK

-411 DDQKRDA
+411 DGQKRDA

-428 GISTDAYTIKDIP
+428 GISTDAYAIKDIP

-453 PMERIVRSLMYGPKG
+453 PMERILRSLMYGPKG

-490 IEKAAKCATGTSSL
+490 IEKAANCATGTSSL
-504 ETDAVL
+504 ESDAVL

-515 WMMPKPDALAFVGV
+515 WMMPKPDALAFLGV

-595 QQEEQQEMQQ
+595 QQEEQNDQR
-605 EMQQAEPQEK
+605 
-615 QDHQPDAAA
+615 DAASTND
-624 PGNASPESPTPPAS
+624 GNQESPNVLAPKVAPDTSNP
-638 KTTPRNSASTTPAS
+638 TTPAS